1 MAFSMMTPL
10 DRLSWVA
17 VIRNEPVGSHS
28 MGPAGMF
35 SNASRMQTASGQKFA
50 SDFPVGNETG
60 QIS

>member
-1 MAFSMMTPL
+1 MAFSIITPL

-35 SNASRMQTASGQKFA
+35 SNGSRMQTDSKQKFA
-50 SDFPVGNETG
+50 SDLPESNELG